1 MRYRSVLPDINRL
14 SIVLAAIML
23 AFALTMVVSFP
34 DRSVAFNFL
43 GIELS
48 FSIDFQT
55 LVILLTGFLAA
66 AGMEWLIQ
74 SHPGERQKT
83 TGGRSFQHLILPI
96 LTTLVIG
103 VALSNFEAGVYWWVI
118 FGLGSLLLMGVL
130 IAEYNVSDIEV
141 ADQYPLAKVGLT
153 GLSFA
158 LYLLLTVAVYAADLR
173 LYLRVPILA
182 IGALGV
188 INRSL
193 YLRLGEFYPVWSLV
207 NSIIVSEV
215 AIGLHYLPTAPI
227 LFGLILVGLAYGLT
241 ATVSGIKES
250 RTGWALWG
258 EPVGMLL
265 ILILIGLIWP

>member
-1 MRYRSVLPDINRL
+1 
-14 SIVLAAIML
+14 ML
-23 AFALTMVVSFP
+23 AFALTMLVSFP
-34 DRSVAFNFL
+34 DRSVTLDLL
-43 GIELS
+43 GIELT
-48 FSIDFQT
+48 FAIDFQT

-74 SHPGERQKT
+74 SHPKEQEAAVGPQ
-83 TGGRSFQHLILPI
+83 SFQHLILPV

-103 VALSNFEAGVYWWVI
+103 VALSNIEAGVYWWVI

-130 IAEYNVSDIEV
+130 IAEYNVSDLEV
-141 ADQYPLAKVGLT
+141 SDQYPLAKVGLT

-158 LYLLLTVAVYAADLR
+158 LYLLLTVAVFAADLR

-182 IGALGV
+182 LGALGV
-188 INRSL
+188 ISRSL
-193 YLRLGEFYPVWSLV
+193 YLRLGKFYPVWSLV
-207 NSIIVSEV
+207 ASVIVSEAAV
-215 AIGLHYLPTAPI
+215 GFHYLPAAPI

-250 RTGWALWG
+250 RRGWALWG
-258 EPVGMLL
+258 EPIGMLL